1 MRIYAFSSGLPDALC
16 MFYRVEYSIETD
28 RGSTTQDKVAR
39 CIDSSSE
46 KMFYTI
52 SRSSPSQWVKYF

>member
-1 MRIYAFSSGLPDALC
+1 
-16 MFYRVEYSIETD
+16 MFYRVEYSIEKD
-28 RGSTTQDKVAR
+28 LGSAAR
-39 CIDSSSE
+39 DWVERCNDSSSE